1 MQSTHSTKPIM
12 QLRFIDD
19 LADRLL
25 TYCPLSALTLLTLLV
40 AGLANAGPRPWL
52 FLGAMIVADIGI
64 NVVRTARSR
73 RPRQQSWR
81 TQTTA
86 VRSPY
91 AGHRPMAGR

>member
-1 MQSTHSTKPIM
+1 M

-86 VRSPY
+86 ARSPY